1 MAIFNKDGK
10 GGTASRTPLPS
21 GEGAL
26 SIIAAGMRIIGD
38 IETDGVVKIEGRVEG
53 SIKAGRQVLIG
64 RQGEVVGDITTREAV
79 VGGHVQGTVVAS
91 ERLEVQSTST
101 ITGDI
106 NTRAV
111 AVMEGGRINGFVR
124 ILDAVQSPGLLEPD
138 QSIAMIG

>member
-1 MAIFNKDGK
+1 M
-10 GGTASRTPLPS
+10 TY
-21 GEGAL
+21 
-26 SIIAAGMRIIGD
+26 
-38 IETDGVVKIEGRVEG
+38 
-53 SIKAGRQVLIG
+53 
-64 RQGEVVGDITTREAV
+64 TREAV

-124 ILDAVQSPGLLEPD
+124 ILDAVQSPGLLESD